1 MDTKNPDA
9 PIELRE
15 PDAQDGASLHA
26 LIAACPPL
34 DENSVYCNLLQ
45 CTHFASTSV
54 VAEKAGRLVG
64 AISGYRVPERP
75 DTLFIWQVAVGADAR
90 GEGLASRMLA
100 HIVERP
106 ANRDVTHME
115 TTITDDNRAS
125 WALFERFAKARQAAL
140 AHRVLFDRSAHFAD
154 QHASENLLRI
164 GPFAVA
170 AARTHPLP
178 GHSTHDI
185 TARGHKA

>member
-1 MDTKNPDA
+1 MNTTEPDA
-9 PIELRE
+9 LAQLRE
-15 PDAQDGASLHA
+15 PDSRDGAFLHA

-45 CTHFASTSV
+45 CTHFTGTSV

-64 AISGYRVPERP
+64 AISGYRLPERP

-115 TTITDDNRAS
+115 TTITDDNGAS
-125 WALFERFAKARQAAL
+125 WALFERFARDRQAPL
-140 AHRVLFDRSAHFAD
+140 EHRVLFDRDTHFAG

-164 GPFAVA
+164 GPFAGA
-170 AARTHPLP
+170 AARAHHSPE
-178 GHSTHDI
+178 HSTPDM
-185 TARGHKA
+185 TARGHHA